1 MAAHWRDGGFTVPNG
16 EVYPWQWLWD
26 SCLHALIWAELG
38 RPDRAVAEL
47 ANLLAVQDEQG
58 FVPHMIYHEDP
69 TARAEFWGRGGTSS
83 ITQPPMYGHAVAELV
98 RRGVVVPGDV
108 VERAVAGL
116 RFLLERRSRTAT
128 GLVAVVHPWETGCDD
143 SPRWDG
149 WCPGGYKRERFRALK
164 GELLDTVVRAPGGA
178 PLANP
183 AFAPGSAGFNALLVW
198 NAREL
203 ATVVDEPVLGARA
216 DELAAALAD
225 RWDPALG
232 TWVDDGPHASS
243 RVRTADALLGALVDV
258 GHRDAALDL
267 LGDPAGIGGPYGPAG
282 TDRREPAYDPEAY
295 WRGPVWPQ
303 LAYLLWWAARA
314 AGHPVA
320 DQVAAGLVTGAV
332 ASGLAEYWHPDTGA
346 GRGAVPSPG
355 PASRSSSPEGSHP
368 NLVHSSRQGGGC
380 AQGSRDQASARAGT
394 RGSMASGAPPVGSS
408 GSSNSGQGGRGRP
421 PRRGGGAGGRASRG
435 ATSWRRP

>member
-128 GLVAVVHPWETGCDD
+128 GLVAVVHPWETGCDY

-149 WCPGGYKRERFRALK
+149 WCPGGYERERFRALK

-346 GRGAVPSPG
+346 GRGAVPQSWTG
-355 PASRSSSPEGSHP
+355 LAL
-368 NLVHSSRQGGGC
+368 LV
-380 AQGSRDQASARAGT
+380 T
-394 RGSMASGAPPVGSS
+394 
-408 GSSNSGQGGRGRP
+408 
-421 PRRGGGAGGRASRG
+421 
-435 ATSWRRP
+435 